1 MLTFWCKH
9 LPLPLHRVY
18 KHTAHPTTITSYPPT
33 FPRSSVCAGWK
44 ESRRRGGGGW
54 VGGGTSVAIS
64 RKTFI
69 SGRIRSRL
77 SWGSASAC
85 CTWQARSLSLPYLS
99 APSMGKC
106 FGIYFVRS
114 VAWLVIAFLCTH
126 AHVKLV
132 GKQAQ
137 LIFIYTW
144 CSEKYER
151 EEFSLCV
158 CVVMCMWLL
167 SNVIVKT
174 FFLMFGQEIKSSK
187 PTDKVRKK

>member
-1 MLTFWCKH
+1 MLTFWCKR

-18 KHTAHPTTITSYPPT
+18 KHIAHPTTITSYPPT
-33 FPRSSVCAGWK
+33 FPRWSVCAGWK
-44 ESRRRGGGGW
+44 ESRRRVDGGW

-64 RKTFI
+64 WKTFI

-114 VAWLVIAFLCTH
+114 VASLVIAFFCLN

-137 LIFIYTW
+137 LFFLFARGAVRNMK
-144 CSEKYER
+144 EKNFPFACAR
-151 EEFSLCV
+151 ACV
-158 CVVMCMWLL
+158 CVVA
-167 SNVIVKT
+167 
-174 FFLMFGQEIKSSK
+174 F
-187 PTDKVRKK
+187 